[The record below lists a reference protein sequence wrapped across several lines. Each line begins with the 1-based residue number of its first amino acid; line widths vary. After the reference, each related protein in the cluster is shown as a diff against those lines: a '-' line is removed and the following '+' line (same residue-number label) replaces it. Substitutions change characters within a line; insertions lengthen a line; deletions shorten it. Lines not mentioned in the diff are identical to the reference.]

1 MNLRKQDVRKRM
13 DAKLMNLKQVSDF
26 PPPPKGWIRAIREI
40 IGMSGVQFAERL
52 GVTSQSI
59 ADLEKSEALGTIQLA
74 SLRKAADA
82 LDCDLVYALVPK
94 TSLDGSVQG
103 RARNIARRAL
113 LQVTRTMTLE
123 SQQATGRNMEDE
135 IADYVRDHV
144 RDRDIWD
151 DK

>member
-1 MNLRKQDVRKRM
+1 MDLRKQDVRKRM
-13 DAKLMNLKQVSDF
+13 DAKLMNLKQASDF
-26 PPPPKGWIRAIREI
+26 PPPPKGWIRAIRET

-103 RARNIARRAL
+103 RARKIARRAL

-135 IADYVRDHV
+135 IADYIRDHV